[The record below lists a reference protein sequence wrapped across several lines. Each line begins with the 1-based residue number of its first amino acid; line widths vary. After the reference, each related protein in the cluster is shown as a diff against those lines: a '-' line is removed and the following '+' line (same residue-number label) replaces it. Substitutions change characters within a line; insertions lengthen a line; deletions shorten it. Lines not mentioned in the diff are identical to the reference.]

1 MPLQHVGMNS
11 KPQLIDPV
19 PLSVAA
25 RILRVPA
32 RWLREEIVA
41 GRIPGLIADRHI
53 LVHVPT
59 ALAILAERAKG
70 GANG

>member
-1 MPLQHVGMNS
+1 MNT
-11 KPQLIDPV
+11 KHQLIDPV